1 MSINFMGS
9 GVRSSVYNAIPI
21 SLTSG
26 QPYTVPS
33 GQWQV
38 LLGPYTAI
46 QWFDPASQIWRN
58 LENTAQVPTV
68 ILSSDGTN
76 YRILNITGT
85 AVGAVITNAGTGYTN
100 GIYPAG
106 TGTGTASSP
115 TCTFTSGSG
124 TVLATGN
131 VIVGGAINTTVTIT
145 TAGSN
150 YTKAPILLISAPPA
164 GGVQATATCTIS
176 GGVINAV
183 TVTNQGA
190 GYTAAPTITVV
201 NANGDTTGT
210 GAVLTVNSTLVG
222 SGTVT
227 AITIANNGAGMTA
240 VPTISFS
247 PASTTAATAVMC
259 VTMTSISGAS
269 GTGYTNSAVAPLL
282 ATSNVTAGSSV
293 LTNPAIATGIFTP
306 RMAYGYATN
315 TSTTAFTGTLIDGG
329 LHQVASANV
338 GLLSLGVALGSGNF
352 TLTTA
357 FGGVSDTVYLQT
369 I

>member
-1 MSINFMGS
+1 MFNQIGF
-9 GVRSSVYNAIPI
+9 GVRGTNWPNTPINLPAGAVYTI
-21 SLTSG
+21 
-26 QPYTVPS
+26 PS
-33 GQWQV
+33 GQYSAH
-38 LLGPYTAI
+38 LGPYTAI
-46 QWFDPASQIWRN
+46 QQWDGVSQIWRFV
-58 LENTAQVPTV
+58 EASAQSAPVL
-68 ILSSDGTN
+68 ISSDGFNVRLINMTS
-76 YRILNITGT
+76 TVVGT
-85 AVGAVITNAGTGYTN
+85 VITTAGSGYTN

-106 TGTGTASSP
+106 TGLGTAASP

-227 AITIANNGAGMTA
+227 AITIANNGAGMTS

-259 VTMTSISGAS
+259 LTMTSISGAS
-269 GTGYTNSAVAPLL
+269 GTGYTNAAVAPLIGVS
-282 ATSNVTAGSSV
+282 TVTAGSSV
-293 LTNPAIATGIFTP
+293 LANPQINTGIFVP
-306 RMAYGYATN
+306 RPAIGIATN
-315 TSTTAFTGTLIDGG
+315 TSATAFTGTLVDGG

-338 GLLSLGVALGSGNF
+338 GLLSLGVALGTGNF

-357 FGGVSDTVYLQT
+357 FGGVTDTVYLQT
-369 I
+369 V

>member
-9 GVRSSVYNAIPI
+9 GVRSSVYNAIPL

-106 TGTGTASSP
+106 TGLGTAASP

-145 TAGSN
+145 AGGTG
-150 YTKAPILLISAPPA
+150 YTKAPILQISAPPA
-164 GGVQATATCTIS
+164 GGVPATATATLTA
-176 GGVINAV
+176 GVISAV
-183 TVTNQGA
+183 VVTNQGA

-201 NANGDTTGT
+201 NANGDTTGS
-210 GAVLTVNSTLVG
+210 GAVLTVNATLAG

-227 AITIANNGAGMTA
+227 AITMANNGAGMTA

-259 VTMTSISGAS
+259 FTALTLTGAS
-269 GTGYTNSAVAPLL
+269 GTGNTVGTFPLVAQSTITAGTPIYTNPEISTGVFVPR
-282 ATSNVTAGSSV
+282 
-293 LTNPAIATGIFTP
+293 PATGIATT
-306 RMAYGYATN
+306 AATTYAT
-315 TSTTAFTGTLIDGG
+315 AIADGG
-329 LHQVASANV
+329 LHQTATLAQGIVT
-338 GLLSLGVALGSGNF
+338 LGGA
-352 TLTTA
+352 A
-357 FGGVSDTVYLQT
+357 FGTGAYTAASTVGGATDLVYLQP